1 MMNNRTSGMQTQT
14 PTTAVM
20 LNEAL
25 NSTQGNHIY
34 NSRHHN
40 SQPFHIT
47 ALTLSC
53 LIILTNIFVLT
64 IFQLKKVILMKSPV
78 NIILCSFTMNDAI
91 AGASI
96 LFHTIPYY
104 LVDDQKM
111 ARIKY
116 RDVLTAGYIISK
128 LCLLS
133 SVGHLVLL
141 SFDRLLAV
149 VSPFKHQVK
158 FTKIY
163 ILICLLT
170 TWVIAITLP
179 VLEYLLFGIIDLK
192 VYTVIIMSC
201 FVLIPLVILL
211 HQYIMTFLFIRKKIK
226 KFQLRSFREKKKCK
240 KTLVLYLL
248 MFLSFF
254 ICVVPFACIRIII
267 AFNSELG
274 KMIPEYLMEVFFLLR
289 FLTSFTN
296 PIIFTIYKTD
306 FQNVIKVI
314 FCCKQKARAELELTL
329 LKRTNSL
336 RRSAYSSNRLKRG
349 NSV

>member
-1 MMNNRTSGMQTQT
+1 MNNRTSEMQTQT

-20 LNEAL
+20 LNETL
-25 NSTQGNHIY
+25 NSTLRIHFY

-40 SQPFHIT
+40 SEPFRNI

-64 IFQLKKVILMKSPV
+64 IFQMKKVVLMKSPV
-78 NIILCSFTMNDAI
+78 NIILCSFTINDAI

-111 ARIKY
+111 ALIKY
-116 RDVLTAGYIISK
+116 KNVLKAGYIISK

-163 ILICLLT
+163 ILVCLLT
-170 TWVIAITLP
+170 TWVIAIILP
-179 VLEYLLFGIIDLK
+179 VLEYLLFGMIDLK

-201 FVLIPLVILL
+201 FVLIPLAVLL

-226 KFQLRSFREKKKCK
+226 RSRLRSFREKKNCK
-240 KTLVLYLL
+240 KTFILYLL

-254 ICVVPFACIRIII
+254 ICVVPFACIRIIM
-267 AFNSELG
+267 AFNSELNE
-274 KMIPEYLMEVFFLLR
+274 MIPEYMKEIFFLLR

-314 FCCKQKARAELELTL
+314 FCCKQKARAELEQTL

-349 NSV
+349 NTV